1 MAGARMTR
9 ESVYAWLPIG
19 GEIGP
24 LQAATASKTARRMGV
39 TLANRAA
46 GGGESRRLTAVGVID
61 TP

>member
-1 MAGARMTR
+1 MVPSGSGGALAGARMTR

-24 LQAATASKTARRMGV
+24 LQAAKASKTARRMTE

-46 GGGESRRLTAVGVID
+46 AGANSAR
-61 TP
+61 